1 LGCSEKEFSDSNL
14 GRGTETRLQ
23 GRNTAPGMLV
33 RLMDFNCVVVLH
45 VYDCLAPSSSRKWIL
60 INCTA

>member
-1 LGCSEKEFSDSNL
+1 LGHSEKEFSDSNL
-14 GRGTETRLQ
+14 GRGTETGLQ

-33 RLMDFNCVVVLH
+33 RLMDFNCVVVLN
-45 VYDCLAPSSSRKWIL
+45 VYGCLALSSSREWIL